1 MQQKILLIGGPGTGK
16 TSVLNELTKRKYF
29 CMPEVC
35 RAVTLKAQKQGISQL
50 FLTQPLLFSEML
62 LESRTEQYL
71 TADKNKTKIVFFDRG
86 IPDIH
91 AYMEYYK
98 TKYPTTFIEKSKEYQ
113 YDKVFHFSPWKDIH
127 VTDNERYES
136 FEETTKIDL
145 FLLKTYLKLGYSIVN
160 VPFGTIEERTNFI
173 VNSLSYSV

>member
-1 MQQKILLIGGPGTGK
+1 MQQKILLTGGPGTGK

-29 CMPEVC
+29 CMPEVS
-35 RAVTLKAQKQGISQL
+35 RAVTLRAQKQGIDQL

-62 LESRTEQYL
+62 LKSRTEQYL
-71 TADKNKTKIVFFDRG
+71 TADKNKTKFVFFDRG

-98 TKYPTTFIEKSKEYQ
+98 TKYPTTFIEKSKKYQ
-113 YDKVFHFSPWKDIH
+113 YDKIFHFLPWKHIH
-127 VTDNERYES
+127 VNDNERYES

-145 FLLKTYLKLGYSIVN
+145 FILKTYLELGYSIVN

-173 VNSLSYSV
+173 VNSLSC